1 MLLYGFRSC
10 DMVRN
15 AMTWLDE
22 AGVAYTFVDYRRE
35 PLSGATIDDW
45 FARAGWE
52 NVFNRNATAFRKL
65 SVDQQSALSMASA
78 RALILEDTN
87 YIKRPLL
94 DTGSTIHVG
103 FNAARWAAAGLR

>member
-22 AGVAYTFVDYRRE
+22 AGVAYTFVDYRRQ

-65 SVDQQSALSMASA
+65 SADQQSALTMASA
-78 RALILEDTN
+78 KALILENTN